1 MLPKLSRDRT
11 VAKFLNSAA
20 RDVNAGLIGAVE
32 LASWLRSSTTTH
44 RLSKNAR
51 SLTVYDAHNA

>member
-1 MLPKLSRDRT
+1 
-11 VAKFLNSAA
+11 VAKFLNNAA

>member
-11 VAKFLNSAA
+11 VAKFLNNAA